1 MVDSFSSVR
10 CRVHRGCHE
19 IGGNCVEIE
28 ADGMRIVLDLGL
40 PLSDE
45 SNVEVPNVSGLNS
58 SDKSLLGGFI
68 SHPHPDHYGL
78 MEQVSENVPLYM
90 GEAARRI
97 IEVSSFFTPLPSLGS
112 FKPLDYRDGELIEL
126 GPFRVTPFRMDHS
139 AYDSHCFLIEVGGK
153 RMFYSGDLRAHGR
166 QSHLFE
172 EFVSNPPRDIDVLIC
187 EGTQIG
193 RTPDFAYP
201 DESSVAKKMAEQF
214 SNAKGMGL
222 IACSGQNVDRVIS
235 VFEAAKATGRNL
247 ILDIYTAAI
256 LRATG
261 SLEVPKP
268 GVDGV
273 RSFLPDSQKSR
284 IKREKAFHFVNRY
297 YSHRIYPEALA
308 EAAPSSVMIFR
319 KGMLAELTEAKC
331 LDGAVLITSM
341 WSGYLKKDMKW
352 IDEMKAMEIEHHHVH
367 TSGHATPDE
376 LKRFVAAFPSRGS
389 FQFTWKIEMD
399 SLNCRRMLN

>member
-1 MVDSFSSVR
+1 
-10 CRVHRGCHE
+10 
-19 IGGNCVEIE
+19 
-28 ADGMRIVLDLGL
+28 MRIVFDLGL
-40 PLSDE
+40 PLTDQ
-45 SNVEVPNVSGLNS
+45 SNAEVPNVSGLNS
-58 SDKSLLGGFI
+58 PDKSLLGVFI

-90 GEAARRI
+90 GEAARKI

-112 FKPLDYRDGELIEL
+112 FKPLIYRDGEPIEL

-139 AYDSHCFLIEVGGK
+139 AYDSHCFLIEVGG
-153 RMFYSGDLRAHGR
+153 RRIFYSGDLRAHGR

-172 EFVSNPPRDIDVLIC
+172 EFVSNPPQDIDVLIC

-201 DESSVAKKMAEQF
+201 DELSVAKKTAEHF

-247 ILDIYTAAI
+247 ILDIYTAEI
-256 LRATG
+256 LRTTG
-261 SLEVPKP
+261 SKEVPKP

-273 RSFLPDSQKSR
+273 RAFLPNSQRSR
-284 IKREKAFHFVNRY
+284 IKREKAFHFVNPY
-297 YSHRIYPEALA
+297 YRHRIYPEALA

-319 KGMLAELTEAKC
+319 KSMLDELTEAGC

-341 WSGYLKKDMKW
+341 WSGYLKKDMNW
-352 IDEMKAMEIEHHHVH
+352 IDEMKAMGIEHHHVH

-376 LKRFVAAFPSRGS
+376 LKRFVAAFPESRIIPIHLEDRNRFAELS
-389 FQFTWKIEMD
+389 PNVELKTDLEWWEA
-399 SLNCRRMLN
+399 